1 MTRPVP
7 PPVRLADAIAC
18 QLDQLADQLAQLSPD
33 QAAQVTARVLDA
45 ETGVL
50 GGVLH
55 LLVTGSVFAKEQAE
69 RGVLPA
75 EVCLAL
81 GRGANELHDI
91 ALDLEEHQGALQRLG
106 SQPATA
112 VSKPPAAPAPLVVR
126 RRR

>member
-1 MTRPVP
+1 MSRPVP
-7 PPVRLADAIAC
+7 PPVRLADAITR
-18 QLDQLADQLAQLSPD
+18 QLGQLADQLAQLPPE

-45 ETGVL
+45 DTGVL

-55 LLVTGSVFAKEQAE
+55 LLVTGSVFAKDQAE
-69 RGVLPA
+69 QGALPA

-81 GRGANELHDI
+81 GRGANALHDI
-91 ALDLEEHQGALQRLG
+91 AVDLEEHQGTLQRLG

-112 VSKPPAAPAPLVVR
+112 ATKPPAAPAPLVVR